1 MNPNTILVLA
11 IGLAVG
17 IVIGAVLVYAVQ
29 QARTKSLKA
38 RFGPEYGRIVAET
51 GNRSKAEAVLENRA
65 RRVKDL
71 HIRTLDARE
80 RARFQEAWREIQS
93 RFVDDPGG
101 ALREADLLIAE
112 VMSVEGY
119 PIQDFEQRAA
129 DISVNY
135 PRVIE
140 NYREGHTTA
149 LKQSQGRAT
158 TEELRKAMVHYRSLF
173 EELVGQPEWV
183 AERTRT

>member
-1 MNPNTILVLA
+1 MSIGLVL
-11 IGLAVG
+11 G
-17 IVIGAVLVYAVQ
+17 IVICEALVYAIQ
-29 QARTKSLKA
+29 QVLTKRLKA
-38 RFGPEYGRIVAET
+38 RFGPEY
-51 GNRSKAEAVLENRA
+51 EAVLENRA
-65 RRVKDL
+65 HRVKDL
-71 HIRTLDARE
+71 HIRTLDPRE

-149 LKQSQGRAT
+149 LKHSQSRAT

-173 EELVGQPEWV
+173 EELVGHSEWV

>member
-1 MNPNTILVLA
+1 MAAECPSLEIRSPRS
-11 IGLAVG
+11 
-17 IVIGAVLVYAVQ
+17 YARKALSDADADSADNFRLRSIPETVRRLLSLFIFQ
-29 QARTKSLKA
+29 QAWR
-38 RFGPEYGRIVAET
+38 
-51 GNRSKAEAVLENRA
+51 AV
-65 RRVKDL
+65 
-71 HIRTLDARE
+71 
-80 RARFQEAWREIQS
+80 QS

-129 DISVNY
+129 DISVNH
-135 PRVIE
+135 PRVID

-149 LKQSQGRAT
+149 LKHSHGRAT
-158 TEELRKAMVHYRSLF
+158 TEELREAMVHYRSLF
-173 EELVGQPEWV
+173 DELVGHSEWA